1 MSRTLVFT
9 RRRTAF
15 KFQQRRIEP
24 FSFGDE
30 TLMLLLERLQTR
42 SRPFQFGL
50 RSGSGISLRNIAP
63 GAFEFDFRSATLTF
77 VFQLHFIVTDHSLDQ
92 LVSGNHP
99 LLGALQFS
107 SFLCGDLW
115 SAPAGVCHSHYSR
128 WIFRTEAKHLA
139 ANFLRDQNGAPMNMP
154 MMQIMKRIV
163 GLAELVF
170 FGMEVDEAAIRQRH
184 QLDEFGVGANQIADD
199 GLFRRDHVDGREL
212 DLAAVT
218 YDVVVAAVRRH
229 RDAFGNR
236 VALPDEIDHGF
247 GAAPTG

>member
-50 RSGSGISLRNIAP
+50 RSGSGISPRNIAP
-63 GAFEFDFRSATLTF
+63 GAFEFDFRAAAGTVVL
-77 VFQLHFIVTDHSLDQ
+77 QLHFIVANHSFDQ
-92 LVSGNHP
+92 LVPGNHP
-99 LLGALQFS
+99 LPGALQFS
-107 SFLCGDLW
+107 SFLGGDLW

-128 WIFRTEAKHLA
+128 WIFRTEAEHLA
-139 ANFLRDQNGAPMNMP
+139 ANFLRDQNGAAMNMP
-154 MMQIMKRIV
+154 VMQIMKRIV

-170 FGMEVDEAAIRQRH
+170 FGMQINEAAIRER
-184 QLDEFGVGANQIADD
+184 
-199 GLFRRDHVDGREL
+199 
-212 DLAAVT
+212 
-218 YDVVVAAVRRH
+218 
-229 RDAFGNR
+229 
-236 VALPDEIDHGF
+236 
-247 GAAPTG
+247 

>member
-30 TLMLLLERLQTR
+30 TLMLLLERLQAR
-42 SRPFQFGL
+42 SRPPQFGL
-50 RSGSGISLRNIAP
+50 RSDSGISLRNIAP
-63 GAFEFDFRSATLTF
+63 GAFEFDFRSATRTF
-77 VFQLHFIVTDHSLDQ
+77 VFKLHLIVPDHAFDQ
-92 LVSGNHP
+92 LVPREHSLPSALEFGGFLGGN
-99 LLGALQFS
+99 
-107 SFLCGDLW
+107 LW

-128 WIFRTEAKHLA
+128 SIFRNEAEHLA
-139 ANFLRDQNGAPMNMP
+139 ADFLWNQNSAPMDVAMV
-154 MMQIMKRIV
+154 QIMKCIV
-163 GLAELVF
+163 GLVEPVF
-170 FGMEVDEAAIRQRH
+170 FGMEFDEAAVRERH
-184 QLDEFGVGANQIADD
+184 QFDQFGISANQIADD

-218 YDVVVAAVRRH
+218 YNVVVAAVRRH

-236 VALPDEIDHGF
+236 VALADEIDHGF